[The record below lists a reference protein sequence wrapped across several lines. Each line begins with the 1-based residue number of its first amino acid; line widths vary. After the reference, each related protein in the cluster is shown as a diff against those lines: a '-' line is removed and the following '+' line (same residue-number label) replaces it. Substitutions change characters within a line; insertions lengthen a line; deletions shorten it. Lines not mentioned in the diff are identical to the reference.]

1 MIKKIKKFLK
11 KEGFDIVSEKENDI
25 KFVGFFGYRVTI
37 HIVDSVI
44 CFTQSL
50 GTVTE
55 YIAQDYKLER
65 YKDFKF
71 IVTKSQLSPMFKT
84 KNKASI

>member
-11 KEGFDIVSEKENDI
+11 KEGFDIVSEKEGDI
-25 KFVGFFGYRVTI
+25 KFVRFFGHRVTI
-37 HIVDSVI
+37 HIVDSVF
-44 CFTQSL
+44 CFTRSS

-55 YIAQDYKLER
+55 YIAQDYKLEN

-71 IVTKSQLSPMFKT
+71 IVRKSQLSPMFKLKT
-84 KNKASI
+84 KASN